1 MWHNIGLFL
10 LKVNVIVLIA
20 TFKYI
25 SAISWRSVLLVRKQ
39 EYTRKSADRS
49 LISDKC
55 SHTMLYRVHLTLS
68 GIRPHNIFFI
78 VFVVIA
84 CIVYIE

>member
-1 MWHNIGLFL
+1 M
-10 LKVNVIVLIA
+10 VLNA
-20 TFKYI
+20 TFKY
-25 SAISWRSVLLVRKQ
+25 SSDISWRSVLLGEEE

-78 VFVVIA
+78 VFVVTE